1 MAKLKIEK
9 IIAPLS
15 LTSPVTSSRF
25 FVLGFLASI
34 LLSIIRFIA
43 IPYVRIA
50 EIAIIKTIKS
60 NILNPILCKIIKRC
74 SKCVNK
80 TNYLNNSSRNMK
92 LLNFTAIYYSKLI
105 FLSGFFSKFFDY

>member
-1 MAKLKIEK
+1 MTKLKIEK

-60 NILNPILCKIIKRC
+60 NILNPILSRINRYADKPKGRANTVCSNLINLEYEVIFVYKID
-74 SKCVNK
+74 
-80 TNYLNNSSRNMK
+80 MF
-92 LLNFTAIYYSKLI
+92 LLS
-105 FLSGFFSKFFDY
+105 